1 MKKSLAE
8 RLRSQKRGRRNSLLA
23 GDRMAIPLRWIAAI
37 QKILDKS
44 VENVHPLFPPPNPG
58 VHPEVQ
64 RIPLDDEGHPL
75 EYSLKSNLSCS
86 EYFSRRRSK
95 ASRT

>member
-1 MKKSLAE
+1 MKRSLAG
-8 RLRSQKRGRRNSLLA
+8 RLGSQKRGKRDSLLA
-23 GDRMAIPLRWIAAI
+23 GDGRATHLRWIVVI
-37 QKILDKS
+37 LKISDKS
-44 VENVHPLFPPPNPG
+44 VENVHPLFLPLNPG

-64 RIPLDDEGHPL
+64 KIPLDDKGYPL

-86 EYFSRRRSK
+86 EYFSRRRSR